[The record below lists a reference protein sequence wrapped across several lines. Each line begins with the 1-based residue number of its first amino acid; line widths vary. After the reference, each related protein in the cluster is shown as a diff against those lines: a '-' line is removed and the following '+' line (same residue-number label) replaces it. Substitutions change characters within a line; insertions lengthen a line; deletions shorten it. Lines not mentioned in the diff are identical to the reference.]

1 MKLQSRL
8 HALERKSGSGL
19 THCVAWSPGIL
30 FDDVLKL
37 SHRPAN
43 STERLLIERVHINMD
58 RNPVPMSD
66 CEKAEQATAYAW
78 ADGLEAA

>member
-19 THCVAWSPGIL
+19 THGVAWSPGIL
-30 FDDVLKL
+30 FDDALKL

-43 STERLLIERVHINMD
+43 STERLLIERVHIDMD
-58 RNPVPMSD
+58 RNPVAMSAF
-66 CEKAEQATAYAW
+66 ERAEHMKARAW